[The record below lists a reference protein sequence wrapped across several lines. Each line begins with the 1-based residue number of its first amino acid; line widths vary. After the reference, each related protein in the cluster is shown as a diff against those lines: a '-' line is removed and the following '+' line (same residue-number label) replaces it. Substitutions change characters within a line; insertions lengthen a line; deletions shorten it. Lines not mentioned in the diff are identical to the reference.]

1 MRKRRKAALVVHLI
15 WAVAVAVAGIA
26 IGETIALLWVG
37 GLTPEWI
44 EATGTWFGAVAIVL
58 ALLWAVQTFRA
69 DQAHREEERRRVE
82 TDREAALEAEERH
95 IRTDADR
102 VGLVL
107 RGGAGQGS
115 AGEQE
120 LTSVRIAVHNDTD
133 RPVVVEEFTLDPPL
147 ALRPPATPIRI
158 MPRECWDELLE
169 VVPVP
174 TTGGELSGR
183 PLKNYG
189 GVISFEVHGRRW
201 TRANTYVHAD
211 PA

>member
-15 WAVAVAVAGIA
+15 WAVAGIA
-26 IGETIALLWVG
+26 IGATIALLWVK

-44 EATGTWFGAVAIVL
+44 EATGTWFGAVATVL

-82 TDREAALEAEERH
+82 TDRAAALDAEERH

-102 VGLVL
+102 VGLVF

-147 ALRPPATPIRI
+147 ALRRPRQRLFASSPGKVGTSCSKSCRYRSPA
-158 MPRECWDELLE
+158 
-169 VVPVP
+169 V
-174 TTGGELSGR
+174 S
-183 PLKNYG
+183 
-189 GVISFEVHGRRW
+189 
-201 TRANTYVHAD
+201 
-211 PA
+211 